1 MASLVI
7 DDIPQTIVNVK
18 RQLRRALPN
27 YRGVFLALE
36 ENIRSGSNRSAA
48 SWPPATIRCRRSTRK
63 ISCSSASASSR

>member
-18 RQLRRALPN
+18 RQLRQALPN
-27 YRGVFLALE
+27 YRDVFLALE
-36 ENIRSGSNRSAA
+36 ENIRGQVEQIRCELAA
-48 SWPPATIRCRRSTRK
+48 GLIRCRRSTRK

>member
-1 MASLVI
+1 MAALVI

-18 RQLRRALPN
+18 RQLRQALPN
-27 YRGVFLALE
+27 YATYFWRWKRISAA
-36 ENIRSGSNRSAA
+36 RSNRSAA

>member
-18 RQLRRALPN
+18 RQLRQALPN
-27 YRGVFLALE
+27 YRDVFLALE
-36 ENIRSGSNRSAA
+36 ENIRGRSNRSGA